1 MKLLIGF
8 FRSDRGCTTSSICM
22 TIMRLRHIV
31 KFAVLL
37 LLLNANSASATE
49 TISDV
54 DAIGITVSNMQRS
67 LDFYTQI
74 LPFKLVSDK
83 EVTGDAYE
91 HLTGVFGLRM
101 RIVQLQLSDEKIN
114 LIEYLAPRGR
124 PIPIDSH
131 SNDRWFQHIAIIVSD
146 MDKAY
151 AQLRRYNVE
160 HASPEPQR
168 LPDWNPNAGGI
179 KAFYFRDPD
188 GNNLEILQFPD
199 GKGASKWHQKDGRLF
214 LGIDH
219 TAIVI
224 VDTEASLHFYRDALG
239 LRVAGTSENYG
250 IEQERL
256 NNVFGARLRITSL
269 KSPQGPAIEL
279 LEYMAPHNGRPM
291 PADTKANDLW
301 HWQIEVSTPSV
312 DSVASQLRAD
322 HYDFV
327 SSGIIQ
333 MPTTDSGFNRGLMA
347 RDPDGHA
354 LMFMAH

>member
-1 MKLLIGF
+1 ML
-8 FRSDRGCTTSSICM
+8 T
-22 TIMRLRHIV
+22 MRV
-31 KFAVLL
+31 
-37 LLLNANSASATE
+37 SAAE
-49 TISDV
+49 MISEV
-54 DAIGITVSNMQRS
+54 DAIGITVGDMRRS

-74 LPFKLVSDK
+74 LPFKLVSDR

-101 RIVQLQLSDEKIN
+101 RIVQLQLGDEKIN
-114 LIEYLAPRGR
+114 LIEYLAPRRR

-151 AQLRRYNVE
+151 AQLRGHNVE
-160 HASPEPQR
+160 QVSPEPQR

-188 GNNLEILQFPD
+188 GHNLEVLQFPE
-199 GKGASKWHQKDGRLF
+199 GKGASRWHQKDGRLF

-219 TAIVI
+219 TAIAVA
-224 VDTEASLHFYRDALG
+224 DTEASLCFYRDILG

-256 NNVFGARLRITSL
+256 NNVFGAHLRITALTASH
-269 KSPQGPAIEL
+269 GPAIEL
-279 LEYMAPHNGRPM
+279 LEYLAPRNGRPM

-301 HWQIEVSTPSV
+301 HWQIEVSTPDV
-312 DSVASQLRAD
+312 ESVASRLRAG

-333 MPTTDSGFNRGLMA
+333 VPATGSGFNRELMA

-354 LMFMAH
+354 LILMAR

>member
-1 MKLLIGF
+1 
-8 FRSDRGCTTSSICM
+8 
-22 TIMRLRHIV
+22 MRV
-31 KFAVLL
+31 
-37 LLLNANSASATE
+37 SAAE
-49 TISDV
+49 MISEI
-54 DAIGITVSNMQRS
+54 DAIGITVGDMRRS

-74 LPFKLVSDK
+74 LPFKLVSDR

-101 RIVQLQLSDEKIN
+101 RIVQLQLGDEKIN

-151 AQLRRYNVE
+151 AQLRGHNVE
-160 HASPEPQR
+160 QVSPEPQC

-179 KAFYFRDPD
+179 RAFYFRDPD

-199 GKGASKWHQKDGRLF
+199 GKGASKWHQKSEGLF

-224 VDTEASLHFYRDALG
+224 ADTEASLRFYRDVLG

-256 NNVFGARLRITSL
+256 NNVFGAHLRITALTASY
-269 KSPQGPAIEL
+269 GPAIEL
-279 LEYMAPHNGRPM
+279 LEYLTPRNGRPM

-301 HWQIEVSTPSV
+301 HWQIEVSTPDMESI
-312 DSVASQLRAD
+312 ASRLRAG

-333 MPTTDSGFNRGLMA
+333 VPATGSGFNRELMA

-354 LMFMAH
+354 LIFMAR

>member
-1 MKLLIGF
+1 
-8 FRSDRGCTTSSICM
+8 
-22 TIMRLRHIV
+22 MRV
-31 KFAVLL
+31 
-37 LLLNANSASATE
+37 SAAE
-49 TISDV
+49 MISDV
-54 DAIGITVSNMQRS
+54 DAIGITVSDMRRS

-74 LPFKLVSDK
+74 LPFKLVTDR
-83 EVTGDAYE
+83 EVTGDTYE

-101 RIVQLQLSDEKIN
+101 RIVQLQLGDEKIN
-114 LIEYLAPRGR
+114 LIEYLVPRGR

-151 AQLRRYNVE
+151 AHLRRHNVE

-179 KAFYFRDPD
+179 RAFYFRDPD

-199 GKGASKWHQKDGRLF
+199 GKGASKWHQKSEGLF

-224 VDTEASLHFYRDALG
+224 ADTEASLRFYRDVLG
-239 LRVAGTSENYG
+239 LRVAGASENYG

-256 NNVFGARLRITSL
+256 NNIFGARLRITALTASH
-269 KSPQGPAIEL
+269 GPAIEL
-279 LEYMAPHNGRPM
+279 LEYLAPRNGRPM

-301 HWQIEVSTPSV
+301 HWQVEVSTPDV
-312 DSVASQLRAD
+312 ESVASRLLAG

-333 MPTTDSGFNRGLMA
+333 APTIDSGFNRRLMA

-354 LMFMAH
+354 LMFMSQ

>member
-1 MKLLIGF
+1 MKLLIVF
-8 FRSDRGCTTSSICM
+8 FRNHRDSQNLFGM
-22 TIMRLRHIV
+22 TMMRLRHAV

-37 LLLNANSASATE
+37 LLLHASFVSATE
-49 TISDV
+49 TISEV
-54 DAIGITVSNMQRS
+54 GAIDITVSDMRRS

-74 LPFKLVSDK
+74 LPFKLVADR
-83 EVTGDAYE
+83 EVAGDAYE

-101 RIVQLQLSDEKIN
+101 RIAQLQLGDEKIN

-151 AQLRRYNVE
+151 AHLRKYNVE

-188 GNNLEILQFPD
+188 GHNLEILQFPD
-199 GKGASKWHQKDGRLF
+199 GKGESRWHQKNKLF

-219 TAIVI
+219 TAIATA
-224 VDTEASLHFYRDALG
+224 DTEASLHFYRDVLG
-239 LRVAGTSENYG
+239 FRVAETSENYG

-269 KSPQGPAIEL
+269 KYPHGPAIEL
-279 LEYMAPHNGRPM
+279 LEYLTPRNGRPM

-301 HWQIEVSTPSV
+301 HWQIEVSTPNV
-312 DSVASQLRAD
+312 DSVASQLREG

-327 SSGIIQ
+327 SGGIIQ
-333 MPTTDSGFNRGLMA
+333 MPANDSGFNRELMV

>member
-1 MKLLIGF
+1 MKLPIGF
-8 FRSDRGCTTSSICM
+8 FHAAKICQARM
-22 TIMRLRHIV
+22 FGMPTMRLRHAL
-31 KFAVLL
+31 KFGVFLL
-37 LLLNANSASATE
+37 LININPVTAAE
-49 TISDV
+49 TVSSV
-54 DAIGITVSNMQRS
+54 DAIDITVSDMRHAQ
-67 LDFYTQI
+67 DFYTHT
-74 LPFKLVSDK
+74 LPFKFVSDR
-83 EVTGDAYE
+83 EEAGDTYE

-101 RIVQLQLSDEKIN
+101 RIVQLQLGDEKIN

-124 PIPIDSH
+124 PVPIDSH

-151 AQLRRYNVE
+151 AQLRMHDVE
-160 HASPEPQR
+160 QVSPEPQR

-188 GNNLEILQFPD
+188 GHNLEILQFPD
-199 GKGASKWHQKDGRLF
+199 GKGESRWHQKNKLF

-219 TAIVI
+219 TAIATA
-224 VDTEASLHFYRDALG
+224 DTEASLHFYRDVLG
-239 LRVAGTSENYG
+239 FRVAGTSENYG

-269 KSPQGPAIEL
+269 RSQHGPAVEL
-279 LEYMAPHNGRPM
+279 LEYLAPRSGRSM

-301 HWQIEVSTPSV
+301 HWQIEVSSP
-312 DSVASQLRAD
+312 DLDNVASQLRTG

-333 MPTTDSGFNRGLMA
+333 MPANDSGFNRELMV

-354 LMFMAH
+354 LMLMAH